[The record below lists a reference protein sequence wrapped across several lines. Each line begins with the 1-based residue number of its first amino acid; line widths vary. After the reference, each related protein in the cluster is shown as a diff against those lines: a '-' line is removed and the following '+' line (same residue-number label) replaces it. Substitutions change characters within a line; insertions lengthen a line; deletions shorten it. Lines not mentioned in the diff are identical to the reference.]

1 MLSSIH
7 PLGER
12 ARHNRWAV
20 TAGAFTLGALATAA
34 LVGAALGSLGALLG
48 LGRLEVAARL
58 LVAGLP
64 ALAAGAADL
73 ARVPVPGPHRQ
84 VNETWIGAYRGWV
97 YGGAFGAQLGLGV
110 TTFVVTW
117 TVYATFALGLLTAHP
132 LGGAVVGAAFGLGR
146 ALPVL
151 SAARVDRPS
160 RLTSFNQRL
169 LRLGPPVRV
178 AAAAAAALA
187 GIGAVVAGS
196 VVA

>member
-12 ARHNRWAV
+12 ARHNRWSV
-20 TAGAFTLGALATAA
+20 TAGAFTLGSVGAAA
-34 LVGAALGSLGALLG
+34 LVGAGLGAAGATAGLGSFSGA
-48 LGRLEVAARL
+48 GRALA
-58 LVAGLP
+58 AGLL

-73 ARVPVPGPHRQ
+73 ARLTVPGPHRQ

-117 TVYATFALGLLTAHP
+117 MVYATFALSLLSASP
-132 LGGAVVGAAFGLGR
+132 AGGAVIGVAFGLGR
-146 ALPVL
+146 AIPML
-151 SAARVDRPS
+151 AAAGVDRPS
-160 RLTSFNQRL
+160 RLTAFNHRL

-178 AAAAAAALA
+178 AS
-187 GIGAVVAGS
+187 AVVAAVAGIVVTGS
-196 VVA
+196 AVA